1 MPKYLSGR
9 ATRTPQSGITS
20 DRYEFIGLEQTEPN
34 LGDPIAP
41 GAVTPSGQQYQLVAI
56 ESNPGERYWVPIGGG
71 IIPGSI
77 SVFNENSLVGGSNS
91 TTQLNFV
98 GNAINATGTVGPPA
112 GVAVTVTV
120 SPPGNNGEILFKE
133 SNDFATSSNLTF
145 NSSVGILTIGNGL
158 NVGTGGT
165 IFTIKP
171 NGLVGIGTTNPTE
184 GLDING
190 AIKLRGELY
199 DSLNQVGTGSSL
211 LISTGIGV
219 SWASIVSVAL
229 QGPQGAQGVQGA
241 QGAQGAQ

>member
-9 ATRTPQSGITS
+9 VPRTPQSGITS

-98 GNAINATGTVGPPA
+98 GNAINAA
-112 GVAVTVTV
+112 GI
-120 SPPGNNGEILFKE
+120 SW
-133 SNDFATSSNLTF
+133 TSTR
-145 NSSVGILTIGNGL
+145 NSSYNHS
-158 NVGTGGT
+158 
-165 IFTIKP
+165 F
-171 NGLVGIGTTNPTE
+171 
-184 GLDING
+184 
-190 AIKLRGELY
+190 
-199 DSLNQVGTGSSL
+199 SSRE
-211 LISTGIGV
+211 
-219 SWASIVSVAL
+219 
-229 QGPQGAQGVQGA
+229 
-241 QGAQGAQ
+241 